1 MIRGYQSF
9 RLIPSSKLLC
19 PMVFPP
25 FFITIYMKFL
35 VLRILSILSVFVP
48 VYCNVFFSILF
59 FPLVTLSDVL
69 VRFSLFPVPYSSP
82 VKVYVLGGPYLL
94 CLDFMIYNN
103 RCLTTVVPLFQNY
116 LPISLPALSYSFFIY
131 SHILFEFVLM
141 AHWSVPPLSCS
152 IFLSYLCPDLILSFI
167 RRLFSP
173 LFTFQ
178 FFLIS
183 PLVCTS

>member
-1 MIRGYQSF
+1 MY
-9 RLIPSSKLLC
+9 SSASVCLR
-19 PMVFPP
+19 FP
-25 FFITIYMKFL
+25 
-35 VLRILSILSVFVP
+35 
-48 VYCNVFFSILF
+48 ILF
-59 FPLVTLSDVL
+59 MGKF
-69 VRFSLFPVPYSSP
+69 
-82 VKVYVLGGPYLL
+82 YVLGGPYLL

-116 LPISLPALSYSFFIY
+116 LPISLLALSYSFFIY
-131 SHILFEFVLM
+131 SHIFFKFVLM

-152 IFLSYLCPDLILSFI
+152 IFLSYLCPGSHTSFI

-183 PLVCTS
+183 PLACTS